1 MFVSKK
7 TEPTLLKSKK
17 GFTLKIMT
25 IIYSNKSRT
34 DSRMIP
40 AIVRGVFSILL
51 LAAATLTSEKAAA
64 QSTQYWNTSEGELQ
78 LQSQGNSNYRGSFRG
93 NILLGIKSNNGNF
106 LGHWINSRRNTLRC
120 RYPVNGSFYWGAVS
134 LKFNANSFRGKFGI
148 CDYSPGAEWTG
159 TIKMTAS
166 GNSGLNLS
174 GFFTPAY
181 NKQFTTTFGTL
192 TFNNSNGQTRT
203 GNYGNGYGSLT
214 ITRSYWREAP
224 RQETELH
231 GTFSNREGN
240 QGGFTLNFESEC
252 VFSGEYWYNG
262 QTNQKYPWHGICSS
276 GKPRPAGGWG
286 CKALTASCLAQSSG
300 MLVEEYCVKNPTT
313 LGCPFKNRR

>member
-1 MFVSKK
+1 VTRICSKERTIGK
-7 TEPTLLKSKK
+7 RSKP
-17 GFTLKIMT
+17 KIAHT
-25 IIYSNKSRT
+25 ACS
-34 DSRMIP
+34 
-40 AIVRGVFSILL
+40 LL
-51 LAAATLTSEKAAA
+51 LLTAATFIADKAEA
-64 QSTQYWNTSEGELQ
+64 QSTEYWNTSEGELQ
-78 LQSQGNSNYRGSFRG
+78 LQSQGNNNYIGSFQG
-93 NILLGIKSNNGNF
+93 NTLLGTKSNTGNF

-120 RYPVNGSFYWGAVS
+120 SYPINGSFYWGAVN
-134 LKFNANSFRGKFGI
+134 LKFNSDSFRGKFGV

-181 NKQFTTTFGTL
+181 GKKFTTTFGPL

-203 GNYGNGYGSLT
+203 GNYGNGYGSIT

-224 RQETELH
+224 RQETEVH
-231 GTFSNREGN
+231 GTFSNQEGN

-262 QTNQKYPWHGICSS
+262 QTNKKYPWHGICSS

-286 CKALTASCLAQSSG
+286 CRALTASCLAQSSG
-300 MLVEEYCVKNPTT
+300 MLVEEYCVKTPDT

>member
-1 MFVSKK
+1 MASKA
-7 TEPTLLKSKK
+7 E
-17 GFTLKIMT
+17 
-25 IIYSNKSRT
+25 
-34 DSRMIP
+34 
-40 AIVRGVFSILL
+40 
-51 LAAATLTSEKAAA
+51 A
-64 QSTQYWNTSEGELQ
+64 QSTEYWNTSEGELQ
-78 LQSQGNSNYRGSFRG
+78 LQSQGNNNYRGSFQG
-93 NILLGIKSNNGNF
+93 NTLLGTKSNTGNF

-120 RYPVNGSFYWGAVS
+120 SYPINGSFYWGAVN
-134 LKFNANSFRGKFGI
+134 LKFNSDSFRGKFGV

-181 NKQFTTTFGTL
+181 GKKFTTTFGPL

-203 GNYGNGYGSLT
+203 GSYGNGYGSIT

-224 RQETELH
+224 RQETEVH
-231 GTFSNREGN
+231 GTFSNQEGN

-262 QTNQKYPWHGICSS
+262 QTNKKYPWHGICSS

-286 CKALTASCLAQSSG
+286 CRALTASCLAQSSG
-300 MLVEEYCVKNPTT
+300 MLVEEYCVKTPDT